1 MQRPTVAVPLQ
12 FCWQSTPGGTGRAA
26 IELTKALAELDLA
39 EVVGIG
45 PRRGEPTTG
54 FEPGVPVTGV
64 PRAPWP
70 RLSAPLLN
78 SAWQRLGW
86 PSIEA
91 AMSHAGH
98 PADLVHLMAPIVP
111 SRGVAPLV
119 ATLHDVFP
127 LRFPEAF
134 SKRGVSVMS
143 RGLALLAERAQ
154 LVACSSAAT
163 AADAAD
169 VGFDPDR
176 LRVIPLGV
184 DAPPLADGAVEAVR
198 RRYQLERPYV
208 ISVGTLEPRKN
219 LESLLPLGPELQRRG
234 IDLVLVGPSG
244 WADVGASVQRA
255 TSVRWLGFVPTSD
268 RDALLAGAELSA
280 QPSLAEGFGLPV
292 LEAMA
297 RGTAV
302 VTSASTSTAEVA
314 GDTGVL
320 VDPKGGDE
328 VREAVLDLLDDPD
341 RAAQLGAA
349 GRRRAAEFT
358 WERCARATADMY
370 AEALS

>member
-26 IELTKALAELDLA
+26 IELTGALAQHDLA
-39 EVVGIG
+39 RIVGVV
-45 PRRGEPTTG
+45 PRRGDPTEG
-54 FEPGVPVTGV
+54 FEPTVATMAV

-70 RLSAPLLN
+70 PLPAPLLN
-78 SAWQRLGW
+78 SAWQRLGR

-91 AMSHAGH
+91 AMAHAGH

-111 SRGVAPLV
+111 RRGRAPLV

-134 SKRGVSVMS
+134 SRRGVSVMG
-143 RGLALLAERAQ
+143 RGLALLSERAR
-154 LVACSSAAT
+154 LVACSSEAT

-169 VGFDPDR
+169 AGFDPSR

-184 DAPPLADGAVEAVR
+184 DAPPLPDGAVDAVR
-198 RRYQLERPYV
+198 RRYDLHRPYV
-208 ISVGTLEPRKN
+208 ISIGTLEPRKN
-219 LESLLPLGPELQRRG
+219 VESLLPMGPELARRG
-234 IDLVLVGPSG
+234 VDLVLVGPSG
-244 WADVGASVQRA
+244 WADVHSSVQRA
-255 TSVRWLGFVPTSD
+255 SSVRWLGFVPAAD
-268 RDALLAGAELSA
+268 RDALLAGAEVAA
-280 QPSLAEGFGLPV
+280 QPSIAEGFGLPV

-302 VTSASTSTAEVA
+302 VTSATTSTAEVA

-320 VDPKGGDE
+320 VDPTRGDE
-328 VREAVLDLLDDPD
+328 VREAVLSLLDDPD
-341 RAAQLGAA
+341 RAASLGEA
-349 GRRRAAEFT
+349 GRRRAAGFT
-358 WERCARATADMY
+358 WERCARATAAMHR
-370 AEALS
+370 EALQ